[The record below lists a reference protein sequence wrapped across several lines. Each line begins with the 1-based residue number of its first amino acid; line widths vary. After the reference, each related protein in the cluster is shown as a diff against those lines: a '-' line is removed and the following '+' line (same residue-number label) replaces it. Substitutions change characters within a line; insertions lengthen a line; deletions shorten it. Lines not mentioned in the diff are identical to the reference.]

1 MKLSK
6 QQLIEVVNLTMLTP
20 EEQGLDIDSTVFAQ
34 MSDQL
39 DNLIDS
45 IVSQGT
51 KIFTDVD
58 FQAPF
63 NSYIYSNYL
72 IEKSLIDRKFSEGD
86 ILKSI
91 SLSQSYIFL
100 KLMKVFEYFQEI
112 EYYEGCANINY
123 VRDVFSNFGKSK
135 EFKKLIASLE

>member
-6 QQLIEVVNLTMLTP
+6 EQLIEVVNLTMLTQ
-20 EEQGLDIDSTVFAQ
+20 EEEGLEIDSAVFAQ

-45 IVSQGT
+45 IVAQGS
-51 KIFTDVD
+51 KIFTHVD
-58 FQAPF
+58 FQGPF
-63 NSYIYSNYL
+63 EDYIYSNYL

-86 ILKSI
+86 IIKSI

-112 EYYEGCANINY
+112 EYYEGCSNINY
-123 VRDVFSNFGKSK
+123 VRDIFSNFGKSK
-135 EFKKLIASLE
+135 EFKKMMASLK